1 MGQRVLSMTEFGG
14 PDSLVQL
21 VEKGVV
27 ATWEGVGACVGAAGN
42 TGNTPE
48 LMPSRATR

>member
-1 MGQRVLSMTEFGG
+1 MTEFCG

-27 ATWEGVGACVGAAGN
+27 ATWEGVRPGVGAAGN
-42 TGNTPE
+42 TGNTLE